1 MRILHTADWHLGR
14 VYHGVSLLEDQAY
27 VLDQLVGLVR
37 SERPDVVLIA
47 GDVYDRSIPP
57 AEAVRLLDETLTR
70 IVVGEHTPV
79 ILIAGNH
86 DSPDRLGFGAR
97 LLADAGLTI
106 RGLAAVDAS
115 PVVLRDRHGEVAF
128 HPLPYAEPSV
138 VRQSLQDESIADHHA
153 AMRAQVE
160 RIRRLHDPSRRSVL
174 IAHAFVQGGME
185 SESER
190 PLSVG
195 GTGAVGAELF
205 EGFHFVALGHLHRPQ
220 SLAGGRIDYAGSP
233 LKYSFA
239 EVGHDKSVSLVELD
253 AQGRVRIERLPLT
266 PRRDLRLLTG
276 TLDEILAAAETDSAR
291 DDYVLARLTDT
302 GAILDAMGKLRTAYP
317 NALAIERPRFTGT
330 GAGLEA
336 GTDHRKVGLD
346 ELFEAF
352 YREMTGR
359 ALDEDAKRLLHAEM
373 TALSQ
378 QEREVAP

>member
-276 TLDEILAAAETDSAR
+276 ILDEILAAAETDSAR

-359 ALDEDAKRLLHAEM
+359 ALDEEAKHLLHAEM

-378 QEREVAP
+378 QEREVVP